1 MEFLSRFPFVVK
13 YAKGSTNLA
22 DPVSR
27 NPLLYDPATPNT
39 VICVGT
45 LGVLLSVM
53 TRGQKRSKELRQD
66 ADLSHQH
73 SPLPP
78 LVMEREDLVDS
89 PEHDMRDTDVR
100 QDATMRKNLT
110 RPTPAPF
117 TTQELGGGE
126 RVTPHSSGTCLMET
140 VLALPLSVHFMRI
153 NSSCLPIRPSVLQ
166 AEIYTEAEKSRRTLV
181 RT

>member
-1 MEFLSRFPFVVK
+1 V
-13 YAKGSTNLA
+13 A

-27 NPLLYDPATPNT
+27 NPLLYDPATSNT

-45 LGVLLSVM
+45 LLSVM
-53 TRGQKRSKELRQD
+53 TRGQKRSKELRHD

-73 SPLPP
+73 LPPPP

-89 PEHDMRDTDVR
+89 PEHDLRDTDVR

-117 TTQELGGGE
+117 TTQDLGGGE
-126 RVTPHSSGTCLMET
+126 RVTPQSLGTPDGNGSGSTSFSLLHEDIQAACQTQLLAVTIRVIWLVGFSVEVVLPCL
-140 VLALPLSVHFMRI
+140 V
-153 NSSCLPIRPSVLQ
+153 Q
-166 AEIYTEAEKSRRTLV
+166 
-181 RT
+181 